1 MTDEGKKMRFRER
14 VKAMPEKERNAFWRS
29 IMAAVDAGKSTGT
42 PPEALAKFWVET
54 YTEINKQLKE
64 TT

>member
-1 MTDEGKKMRFRER
+1 MTDEGKKIRFREW

-29 IMAAVDAGKSTGT
+29 IIAVCDAGRGTGT
-42 PPEALAKFWVET
+42 PPEDLAKFWVET
-54 YTEINKQLKE
+54 YTEIDKQLKE